1 MPVVEVVDVVDV
13 FEGEQDKQWM
23 TKHRANTRVL
33 EQEYIQLAL
42 LQDRRGVTKLQ
53 ISRPWK
59 PPEPPE
65 PAQPAG
71 PSVFLLKK

>member
-42 LQDRRGVTKLQ
+42 LHLFIMYLNT
-53 ISRPWK
+53 
-59 PPEPPE
+59 
-65 PAQPAG
+65 
-71 PSVFLLKK
+71 LKRLGR